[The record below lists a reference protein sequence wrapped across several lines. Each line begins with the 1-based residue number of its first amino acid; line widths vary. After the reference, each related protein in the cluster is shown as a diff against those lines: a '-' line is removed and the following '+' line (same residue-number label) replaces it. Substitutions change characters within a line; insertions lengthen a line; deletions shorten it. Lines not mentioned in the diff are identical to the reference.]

1 MLLPISTT
9 FLTGTV
15 FLAFYTSVASA
26 SPAAVSPNHA
36 GLLRREVPRDSLCG
50 VMEWLYRECMPNVS
64 KQAYRDLCFSHDLNQ
79 RLPVRAYCPENTECF
94 NTEDADK
101 EKLIVCVPIVKAG
114 EHDTIT
120 ASGSQ
125 AGSSGIKEGIIT
137 PSMSMSH
144 QMSVQEDI
152 YGTLSAVLLCELKVL
167 IHIAIRTDGNIIS

>member
-26 SPAAVSPNHA
+26 SPADVSPNRA

-50 VMEWLYRECMPNVS
+50 VMEWLYRECLPNVS

-101 EKLIVCVPIVKAG
+101 ERIIACVPVVRAG
-114 EHDTIT
+114 EQDKTT
-120 ASGSQ
+120 AAGGQ
-125 AGSSGIKEGIIT
+125 AGSSGVKEGKIV
-137 PSMSMSH
+137 PRMSMSH
-144 QMSVQEDI
+144 QMNVQDDI
-152 YGTLSAVLLCELKVL
+152 YGSLSAVLLCELKVL